1 MAKPTREDAQLLLQA
16 AQWGT
21 SIGLGDAMG
30 ALFSEDFDPESAEF
44 TDEAVRTALVF
55 GESLGTLVKHDL
67 LSRES
72 WRTGCGSAGSGT
84 ASARPPARRVS
95 ASASS
100 ASTRTSKRSPR
111 AS

>member
-30 ALFSEDFDPESAEF
+30 ALFSEEFDPESAEF

-67 LSRES
+67 LSRELVED
-72 WRTGCGSAGSGT
+72 WLWVGGLWDRVGPAARKARERLGEQRLYENFEALAAG
-84 ASARPPARRVS
+84 
-95 ASASS
+95 
-100 ASTRTSKRSPR
+100 
-111 AS
+111 